1 MRLDARMRRG
11 ATLQGA
17 PGGTAG
23 SGKAGAGAAVLPC
36 LPQSGFFD
44 MFATENR
51 LLCIRSIERVGS
63 VYESH
68 GIPGMIK
75 LKQ

>member
-1 MRLDARMRRG
+1 VAQCCRGRRE
-11 ATLQGA
+11 ALVAERQA
-17 PGGTAG
+17 QA
-23 SGKAGAGAAVLPC
+23 SLCSRACRKA
-36 LPQSGFFD
+36 QSGFFD

-51 LLCIRSIERVGS
+51 LLCIRSIERVGTRNFGS